1 MSEPPAHQWLKRM
14 AQDTLTFIDQG
25 FFGRQKSQ
33 PIPVPIL
40 YLSHPSHYQDE
51 LEQSR
56 CQGTISSQ
64 TNLAGGLGPGT

>member
-1 MSEPPAHQWLKRM
+1 MSKPSAHQWLKRM

-25 FFGRQKSQ
+25 LFGGQKSY

-40 YLSHPSHYQDE
+40 YLLHPSHYQDD